1 MTASD
6 RLIRSVFAAKSE
18 HSRLFRFAIAAL
30 FFVFPL
36 LSTPVAAQNT
46 TITGTV
52 YDPAGALPL
61 PNVLVYVT
69 TGSVVPLTPG
79 AQCMTTPTTPTPTP
93 MDSYTYTAVDGS
105 FTLLNVPENTIYTLV
120 IQAGKWRRQ
129 FSETVGD
136 GALNGL
142 TLTMPSTHSPQDDIP
157 LIAIATGQGDAMECM
172 LRHMGIADSEF
183 TDDNDTTSGGRI
195 HLYKGSESPGA
206 EISANTP
213 SETALMDAAN
223 TLNGY
228 DMVMFPCQGSPNGQA
243 TQTAATNLLNYANA
257 GGRVFAT
264 HHSYVWLDPV
274 SPYDSQFPPV
284 ANWDPNQAEPTPDPG
299 IATVNT
305 SFTDGATLAQW
316 LQNAGATYQGS
327 TDEIQ
332 ISSLRQ
338 DFNGVNLPAQS
349 WLTLNDA
356 TAENPVMQ
364 FTFDTLVG
372 PTANQC
378 GRVLYSDY
386 HVIQASS
393 PSGTPFPIECPSS
406 TAMTP
411 QEEILEYALFDQPT
425 YVTPQP
431 IINWPTPA
439 PITYG
444 TPLSGA
450 QLDASAT
457 GMAGVDLTSMLAY
470 TPPSGTVLP
479 AGPQTL
485 SVSFP
490 PVGTTYTW
498 DGTTYTSA
506 TASVPLT
513 VNLATATVTLGNL
526 NQTYTGLPLSATAT
540 TTPIGLA
547 VNITYNGSPTP
558 PTAAGTYPV
567 VATINDLNYQGSAT
581 GTLIISKAA
590 ATVTLGNL
598 AQTYTGSPLSA
609 TATTTPIGLAVNI
622 TYNGSPTPPTA
633 AGTYPV
639 VATINDLNYQ
649 GSATGTMTINKAA
662 ATVTLTGLTQTY
674 TGSPLSATA
683 TTTPIGLAVNITYN
697 GSPTPP
703 TAAGTYPVVGTI
715 NDLNYQGSATGTMT
729 INKATPTVTWAAPA
743 AITYGTPLSATQLD
757 ATSPVQGSFT
767 YLPGPG
773 TVLIVGPHTLTATF
787 SPTDTPD
794 YTTSMATVSLTV
806 IQPTPHVALTASA
819 NPVFTSN
826 PITFTAILTV
836 PATSTTAPTGTVTFL
851 DGPTPLGTGV
861 VTASVATLTV
871 SAPATGNH
879 SITAVYSGDTNY
891 LSAASLPLPE
901 TIQDFTIVPPAV
913 ATVPVPFGGQ
923 ATYQFGINSLG
934 GDLPAAVNL
943 TLTGLPPGMTAVFST
958 DVVPAGLSTANVTL
972 QVSLPGYSAQ
982 QAPPGPFGGRSLPLA
997 LGLILLP
1004 FAGRLRKTAHRFRR
1018 VAVLTLAGAALAVG
1032 VTGCQ
1037 ITFTPKTYPLT
1048 VTATSGTLSHTTTV
1062 NIIVE

>member
-1 MTASD
+1 MT
-6 RLIRSVFAAKSE
+6 INKAA
-18 HSRLFRFAIAAL
+18 
-30 FFVFPL
+30 
-36 LSTPVAAQNT
+36 
-46 TITGTV
+46 
-52 YDPAGALPL
+52 
-61 PNVLVYVT
+61 
-69 TGSVVPLTPG
+69 
-79 AQCMTTPTTPTPTP
+79 
-93 MDSYTYTAVDGS
+93 
-105 FTLLNVPENTIYTLV
+105 
-120 IQAGKWRRQ
+120 
-129 FSETVGD
+129 
-136 GALNGL
+136 
-142 TLTMPSTHSPQDDIP
+142 
-157 LIAIATGQGDAMECM
+157 
-172 LRHMGIADSEF
+172 
-183 TDDNDTTSGGRI
+183 
-195 HLYKGSESPGA
+195 
-206 EISANTP
+206 
-213 SETALMDAAN
+213 
-223 TLNGY
+223 
-228 DMVMFPCQGSPNGQA
+228 
-243 TQTAATNLLNYANA
+243 
-257 GGRVFAT
+257 
-264 HHSYVWLDPV
+264 
-274 SPYDSQFPPV
+274 
-284 ANWDPNQAEPTPDPG
+284 
-299 IATVNT
+299 
-305 SFTDGATLAQW
+305 
-316 LQNAGATYQGS
+316 
-327 TDEIQ
+327 
-332 ISSLRQ
+332 
-338 DFNGVNLPAQS
+338 
-349 WLTLNDA
+349 
-356 TAENPVMQ
+356 
-364 FTFDTLVG
+364 
-372 PTANQC
+372 
-378 GRVLYSDY
+378 
-386 HVIQASS
+386 
-393 PSGTPFPIECPSS
+393 
-406 TAMTP
+406 
-411 QEEILEYALFDQPT
+411 
-425 YVTPQP
+425 
-431 IINWPTPA
+431 
-439 PITYG
+439 
-444 TPLSGA
+444 
-450 QLDASAT
+450 
-457 GMAGVDLTSMLAY
+457 
-470 TPPSGTVLP
+470 
-479 AGPQTL
+479 
-485 SVSFP
+485 
-490 PVGTTYTW
+490 
-498 DGTTYTSA
+498 
-506 TASVPLT
+506 
-513 VNLATATVTLGNL
+513 ATVTLTGL
-526 NQTYTGLPLSATAT
+526 TQTYTGSPLSATAT

-567 VATINDLNYQGSAT
+567 VGTINDLNYQGSAT

-590 ATVTLGNL
+590 ATVTLTGL
-598 AQTYTGSPLSA
+598 TQTYTGSPLSA
-609 TATTTPIGLAVNI
+609 TATTTPIGLAVTF

>member
-558 PTAAGTYPV
+558 PTAAG
-567 VATINDLNYQGSAT
+567 S
-581 GTLIISKAA
+581 
-590 ATVTLGNL
+590 
-598 AQTYTGSPLSA
+598 
-609 TATTTPIGLAVNI
+609 
-622 TYNGSPTPPTA
+622 
-633 AGTYPV
+633 
-639 VATINDLNYQ
+639 
-649 GSATGTMTINKAA
+649 
-662 ATVTLTGLTQTY
+662 
-674 TGSPLSATA
+674 
-683 TTTPIGLAVNITYN
+683 
-697 GSPTPP
+697 
-703 TAAGTYPVVGTI
+703 YPVVGTI
-715 NDLNYQGSATGTMT
+715 NDPNYQGSATGTMT

>member
-567 VATINDLNYQGSAT
+567 V
-581 GTLIISKAA
+581 
-590 ATVTLGNL
+590 
-598 AQTYTGSPLSA
+598 
-609 TATTTPIGLAVNI
+609 
-622 TYNGSPTPPTA
+622 
-633 AGTYPV
+633 
-639 VATINDLNYQ
+639 
-649 GSATGTMTINKAA
+649 
-662 ATVTLTGLTQTY
+662 
-674 TGSPLSATA
+674 
-683 TTTPIGLAVNITYN
+683 
-697 GSPTPP
+697 
-703 TAAGTYPVVGTI
+703 GTI

>member
-1 MTASD
+1 
-6 RLIRSVFAAKSE
+6 
-18 HSRLFRFAIAAL
+18 
-30 FFVFPL
+30 
-36 LSTPVAAQNT
+36 
-46 TITGTV
+46 
-52 YDPAGALPL
+52 
-61 PNVLVYVT
+61 
-69 TGSVVPLTPG
+69 
-79 AQCMTTPTTPTPTP
+79 
-93 MDSYTYTAVDGS
+93 
-105 FTLLNVPENTIYTLV
+105 
-120 IQAGKWRRQ
+120 
-129 FSETVGD
+129 VG
-136 GALNGL
+136 
-142 TLTMPSTHSPQDDIP
+142 
-157 LIAIATGQGDAMECM
+157 
-172 LRHMGIADSEF
+172 
-183 TDDNDTTSGGRI
+183 
-195 HLYKGSESPGA
+195 
-206 EISANTP
+206 
-213 SETALMDAAN
+213 
-223 TLNGY
+223 
-228 DMVMFPCQGSPNGQA
+228 
-243 TQTAATNLLNYANA
+243 
-257 GGRVFAT
+257 
-264 HHSYVWLDPV
+264 
-274 SPYDSQFPPV
+274 
-284 ANWDPNQAEPTPDPG
+284 
-299 IATVNT
+299 
-305 SFTDGATLAQW
+305 
-316 LQNAGATYQGS
+316 
-327 TDEIQ
+327 
-332 ISSLRQ
+332 
-338 DFNGVNLPAQS
+338 
-349 WLTLNDA
+349 
-356 TAENPVMQ
+356 
-364 FTFDTLVG
+364 
-372 PTANQC
+372 
-378 GRVLYSDY
+378 
-386 HVIQASS
+386 
-393 PSGTPFPIECPSS
+393 
-406 TAMTP
+406 
-411 QEEILEYALFDQPT
+411 
-425 YVTPQP
+425 
-431 IINWPTPA
+431 
-439 PITYG
+439 
-444 TPLSGA
+444 
-450 QLDASAT
+450 
-457 GMAGVDLTSMLAY
+457 
-470 TPPSGTVLP
+470 
-479 AGPQTL
+479 
-485 SVSFP
+485 
-490 PVGTTYTW
+490 
-498 DGTTYTSA
+498 
-506 TASVPLT
+506 
-513 VNLATATVTLGNL
+513 
-526 NQTYTGLPLSATAT
+526 
-540 TTPIGLA
+540 
-547 VNITYNGSPTP
+547 
-558 PTAAGTYPV
+558 
-567 VATINDLNYQGSAT
+567 TINDLNYQGSAT
-581 GTLIISKAA
+581 GTLIIS
-590 ATVTLGNL
+590 
-598 AQTYTGSPLSA
+598 
-609 TATTTPIGLAVNI
+609 
-622 TYNGSPTPPTA
+622 
-633 AGTYPV
+633 
-639 VATINDLNYQ
+639 
-649 GSATGTMTINKAA
+649 KAA

-683 TTTPIGLAVNITYN
+683 TTTPIGLAVTFTYN

>member
-567 VATINDLNYQGSAT
+567 VGTINDLNYQGSAT
-581 GTLIISKAA
+581 GTLIIS
-590 ATVTLGNL
+590 
-598 AQTYTGSPLSA
+598 
-609 TATTTPIGLAVNI
+609 
-622 TYNGSPTPPTA
+622 
-633 AGTYPV
+633 
-639 VATINDLNYQ
+639 
-649 GSATGTMTINKAA
+649 KAA

-683 TTTPIGLAVNITYN
+683 TTTPIGLAVTFTYN